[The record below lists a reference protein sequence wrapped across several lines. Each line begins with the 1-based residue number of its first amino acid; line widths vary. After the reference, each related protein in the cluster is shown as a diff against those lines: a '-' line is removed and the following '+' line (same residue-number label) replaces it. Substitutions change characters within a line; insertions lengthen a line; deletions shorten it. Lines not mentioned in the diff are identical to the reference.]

1 MTEVATIAP
10 VRKALSVNCSPERA
24 FEVFTAEV
32 TRWWP
37 MKTHSIHHEDVTD
50 VVLEPREG
58 GEMYEL
64 AEGGKREHCGR
75 VTAWEPPRRLVL
87 AWHVNPEWAGP
98 SEIEVTFSP
107 EGEGTRVV
115 LEHRNWE
122 AAGEGAQEMRDNYE
136 GGWEIV
142 LAGFGAKAG

>member
-32 TRWWP
+32 ATWWP
-37 MKTHSIHHEDVTD
+37 MKTHSIHHEEVTD
-50 VVLEPREG
+50 VILEPREG

-64 AEGGKREHCGR
+64 AEGGKREHWGR

-87 AWHVNPEWAGP
+87 AWHVNPDRPGP
-98 SEIEVTFSP
+98 SEIC
-107 EGEGTRVV
+107 
-115 LEHRNWE
+115 
-122 AAGEGAQEMRDNYE
+122 
-136 GGWEIV
+136 
-142 LAGFGAKAG
+142 AGFRRGLASSTTCRGRRTRGRGSQFDRK